1 MNTLYIGM
9 NDKDAHMQL
18 HPQEFFIQ
26 AIAAE
31 MDCTIQ
37 PCIGVYK
44 REVEN
49 SLKVENFDKT
59 HAECVAIAR
68 RLCVILNQESIIV
81 NGEFIKAA

>member
-31 MDCTIQ
+31 MDCTIL
-37 PCIGVYK
+37 PCMGVYK
-44 REVEN
+44 GEIEN
-49 SLKVENFDKT
+49 SLEIKNFDKT
-59 HAECVAIAR
+59 HAECVEIAR

-81 NGEFIKAA
+81 NGEFITAA